1 MTTMFKNH
9 EAIQSLRGN
18 YGDAGFTILKAPVQ
32 YTERGGYLASFEG
45 KDVYYRSDTGAP
57 VAVHGK
63 NYKGLQYSE
72 MIDKTRDMLERC
84 ELDCTGIKESIEV
97 SHNGAMCKVEYD
109 LPATSFK
116 TPDGDYGSA
125 KVMALNS
132 WNGVWSFV
140 MSLGFKQYACLNSQ
154 VMIKNPAGLIK
165 QKHSQQLDVDKGT
178 KHLGKIAGVLENEIH
193 LWHEMDGTHASR
205 NDILNAFGYV
215 VFKDYDGDT
224 QRVADN
230 LLDESNRKNKNLAYM
245 VRQYYHVYR
254 PRMGDTQ
261 WAVYNAITDWSTHYY
276 EKELRNKTIKESK
289 NVIQFKARQAERA
302 TLGLQKWLKVA

>member
-18 YGDAGFTILKAPVQ
+18 YGDAEFTIQKAPVQ
-32 YTERGGYLASFEG
+32 YTERGGYLTSFEG

-63 NYKGLQYSE
+63 NYRGLQYSE

-84 ELDCTGIKESIEV
+84 ELDCTDIKESIEV

-178 KHLGKIAGVLENEIH
+178 KHLGKIAGVLENEIP
-193 LWHEMDGTHASR
+193 LWHKMQDTWAGQIDR
-205 NDILNAFGYV
+205 YNAFGYV
-215 VFKDYDGDT
+215 VFKDYDGDSY
-224 QRVADN
+224 RVSDN
-230 LLDESNRKNKNLAYM
+230 LKSSKVNKNLAYM
-245 VRQYYHVYR
+245 EKQYKEVYE

-261 WAVYNAITDWSTHYY
+261 WAVYNAITDWSTHYKAP
-276 EKELRNKTIKESK
+276 EKSK

>member
-32 YTERGGYLASFEG
+32 YTERGGYLTSFEG

-63 NYKGLQYSE
+63 NYRGLQYSE

-84 ELDCTGIKESIEV
+84 ELDCTDIKESIEV

-178 KHLGKIAGVLENEIH
+178 KHIGKIAGILENEIH
-193 LWHEMDGTHASR
+193 LWHKMQDTWAGQIDR
-205 NDILNAFGYV
+205 YNAFGYV
-215 VFKDYDGDT
+215 VFKDYDGDSY
-224 QRVADN
+224 RVSDN
-230 LLDESNRKNKNLAYM
+230 LKSSKVNKNLAYM
-245 VRQYYHVYR
+245 EKQYKEVYE

-261 WAVYNAITDWSTHYY
+261 WAVYNAITDWSTHYKAP
-276 EKELRNKTIKESK
+276 EKSK

>member
-18 YGDAGFTILKAPVQ
+18 YGQAGFKILKAPVQ
-32 YTERGGYLASFEG
+32 YSDKLWLKYFDG
-45 KDVYYRSDTGAP
+45 KNVYYRSDTGTP
-57 VAVHGK
+57 IAVHGK

-140 MSLGFKQYACLNSQ
+140 MSLGFQQWACLNSQ

-165 QKHSQQLDVDKGT
+165 QKHSQRLDVNNGT
-178 KHLGKIAGVLENEIH
+178 KHIGKIAGILENEIS
-193 LWHEMDGTHASR
+193 LWHEMDGIHVTR
-205 NDILNAFGYV
+205 NDILDAFGYV
-215 VFKDYDGDT
+215 AFKDYDGDT
-224 QRVADN
+224 QRVNDN

-245 VRQYYHVYR
+245 YRQYYQVYR

-276 EKELRNKTIKESK
+276 EESLRNKTIKKSK
-289 NVIQFKARQAERA
+289 NVIQFKARQVERA

>member
-1 MTTMFKNH
+1 MQTMYKNH

-18 YGDAGFTILKAPVQ
+18 YGDAGFRILKAPVQ
-32 YTERGGYLASFEG
+32 YTEQCGYLTSFEG
-45 KDVYYRSDTGAP
+45 KNVYYRGDTGAP

-84 ELDCTGIKESIEV
+84 DLDCTGIKESIQV

-140 MSLGFKQYACLNSQ
+140 MSLGFQQWACLNSQ

-165 QKHSQQLDVDKGT
+165 QKHNQRLSVDAGVQ
-178 KHLGKIAGVLENEIH
+178 HLGKIAGVLENEIG
-193 LWHEMDGTHASR
+193 LWHKMQDTYASR
-205 NDILNAFGYV
+205 NDVLNAFGYV
-215 VFKDYDGDT
+215 AFKDYDGDT

-230 LLDESNRKNKNLAYM
+230 LLYESNRKNKNLAYM
-245 VRQYYHVYR
+245 VKQYYHVYR
-254 PRMGDTQ
+254 LRMGDSQ
-261 WAVYNAITDWSTHYY
+261 WAVYNAITDWSTHYKAP
-276 EKELRNKTIKESK
+276 EKSK
-289 NVIQFKARQAERA
+289 NVIQFKARQVERA
-302 TLGLQKWLKVA
+302 TLGLQQWLKVA

>member
-9 EAIQSLRGN
+9 EAIQALRGS

-32 YTERGGYLASFEG
+32 YTERGGYLTSFEG

-63 NYKGLQYSE
+63 NYRGLQYSE

-193 LWHEMDGTHASR
+193 LWHKMQDTWAGQIDR
-205 NDILNAFGYV
+205 YNAFGYV
-215 VFKDYDGDT
+215 VFKDYDGDSY
-224 QRVADN
+224 RVSDN
-230 LLDESNRKNKNLAYM
+230 LKSSKVNKNLAYM
-245 VRQYYHVYR
+245 EKQYKEVYE

-261 WAVYNAITDWSTHYY
+261 WAVYNAITDWSTHYKAP
-276 EKELRNKTIKESK
+276 EKSK

>member
-9 EAIQSLRGN
+9 EAIQALRGS

-32 YTERGGYLASFEG
+32 YTERGGYLTSFEG

-63 NYKGLQYSE
+63 NYRGLQYSE

-84 ELDCTGIKESIEV
+84 ELDCTGITESIEV

-193 LWHEMDGTHASR
+193 LWHKMQDTWAGQIDR
-205 NDILNAFGYV
+205 YNAFGYV
-215 VFKDYDGDT
+215 VFKDYDGDSY
-224 QRVADN
+224 RVSDN
-230 LLDESNRKNKNLAYM
+230 LKSSKVNKNLAYM
-245 VRQYYHVYR
+245 EKQYKEVYE

-261 WAVYNAITDWSTHYY
+261 WAVYNAITDWSTHYKAP
-276 EKELRNKTIKESK
+276 EKSK

>member
-18 YGDAGFTILKAPVQ
+18 YGDAEFTIQKAPVQ
-32 YTERGGYLASFEG
+32 YTERGGYLTSFEG

-63 NYKGLQYSE
+63 NYRGLQYSE

-132 WNGVWSFV
+132 WNGVSSFV

-193 LWHEMDGTHASR
+193 LWHKMQDTWAGQIDR
-205 NDILNAFGYV
+205 YNAFGYV
-215 VFKDYDGDT
+215 VFKDYDGDSY
-224 QRVADN
+224 RVSDN
-230 LLDESNRKNKNLAYM
+230 LKSSKVNKNLAYM
-245 VRQYYHVYR
+245 EKQYKEVYE

-261 WAVYNAITDWSTHYY
+261 WAVYNAITDWSTHYKAP
-276 EKELRNKTIKESK
+276 EKSK

>member
-32 YTERGGYLASFEG
+32 YTERGGYLTSFEG

-63 NYKGLQYSE
+63 NYRGLQYSE

-154 VMIKNPAGLIK
+154 VMIKNPVGLIK

-178 KHLGKIAGVLENEIH
+178 KHIGKIAGILENEIH
-193 LWHEMDGTHASR
+193 LWHKMQDTWAGQIDR
-205 NDILNAFGYV
+205 YNAFGYV
-215 VFKDYDGDT
+215 VFKDYDGDSY
-224 QRVADN
+224 RVSDN
-230 LLDESNRKNKNLAYM
+230 LKSSKVNKNLAYM
-245 VRQYYHVYR
+245 EKQYKEVYE

-261 WAVYNAITDWSTHYY
+261 WAVYNAITDWSTHYKAP
-276 EKELRNKTIKESK
+276 EKSK

>member
-32 YTERGGYLASFEG
+32 YTERGGYLTSFEG

-63 NYKGLQYSE
+63 NYRGLQYSE

-84 ELDCTGIKESIEV
+84 ELDCTDIKESIEV

-165 QKHSQQLDVDKGT
+165 QKHSQQLDVNKGT
-178 KHLGKIAGVLENEIH
+178 KHIGKIAGVLENEIH
-193 LWHEMDGTHASR
+193 LWHKMQDTWAGQIDR
-205 NDILNAFGYV
+205 YNAFGYV
-215 VFKDYDGDT
+215 VFKDYDGDSY
-224 QRVADN
+224 RVSDN
-230 LLDESNRKNKNLAYM
+230 LKSSKVNKNLAYM
-245 VRQYYHVYR
+245 EKQYKEVYE

-261 WAVYNAITDWSTHYY
+261 WAVYNAITDWSTHYKAP
-276 EKELRNKTIKESK
+276 EKSK

>member
-1 MTTMFKNH
+1 
-9 EAIQSLRGN
+9 
-18 YGDAGFTILKAPVQ
+18 
-32 YTERGGYLASFEG
+32 
-45 KDVYYRSDTGAP
+45 
-57 VAVHGK
+57 
-63 NYKGLQYSE
+63 
-72 MIDKTRDMLERC
+72 
-84 ELDCTGIKESIEV
+84 
-97 SHNGAMCKVEYD
+97 MCKVEYD

-178 KHLGKIAGVLENEIH
+178 KHIGKIAGILENEIH
-193 LWHEMDGTHASR
+193 LWHKMQDTWAGQIDR
-205 NDILNAFGYV
+205 YNAFGYV
-215 VFKDYDGDT
+215 VFKDYDGDSY
-224 QRVADN
+224 RVSDN
-230 LLDESNRKNKNLAYM
+230 LKSSKVNKNLAYM
-245 VRQYYHVYR
+245 EKQYKEVYE

-261 WAVYNAITDWSTHYY
+261 WAVYNAITDWSTHYKAP
-276 EKELRNKTIKESK
+276 EKSK

>member
-32 YTERGGYLASFEG
+32 YTERGGYLTSFEG

-63 NYKGLQYSE
+63 NYRGLQYSE

-84 ELDCTGIKESIEV
+84 ELDCTDIKESIEV

-165 QKHSQQLDVDKGT
+165 QKHSQQLDVNKGT
-178 KHLGKIAGVLENEIH
+178 KHIGKIAGILENEIH
-193 LWHEMDGTHASR
+193 LWHKMQDTWAGQIDR
-205 NDILNAFGYV
+205 YNAFGYV
-215 VFKDYDGDT
+215 VFKDYDGDSY
-224 QRVADN
+224 RVSDN
-230 LLDESNRKNKNLAYM
+230 LKSSKVNKNLAYM
-245 VRQYYHVYR
+245 EKQYKEVYE

-261 WAVYNAITDWSTHYY
+261 WAVYNAITDWSTHYKAP
-276 EKELRNKTIKESK
+276 EKSK

>member
-32 YTERGGYLASFEG
+32 YTERGGYLTSFEG

-97 SHNGAMCKVEYD
+97 SHNGAKCKVEYD

-193 LWHEMDGTHASR
+193 LWHKMQDTWAGQIDR
-205 NDILNAFGYV
+205 YNAFGYV
-215 VFKDYDGDT
+215 VFKDYDGDSY
-224 QRVADN
+224 RVSDN
-230 LLDESNRKNKNLAYM
+230 LKSSKVNKNLAYM
-245 VRQYYHVYR
+245 EKQYKEVYE

-261 WAVYNAITDWSTHYY
+261 WAVYNAITDWSTHYKAP
-276 EKELRNKTIKESK
+276 EKSK

>member
-18 YGDAGFTILKAPVQ
+18 YGQAGFKILKAPVQ
-32 YTERGGYLASFEG
+32 YSDKLWLKYFDG
-45 KDVYYRSDTGAP
+45 KNVYYRSDTGTP
-57 VAVHGK
+57 IAVHGK

-84 ELDCTGIKESIEV
+84 DLDCTNIKESIEV
-97 SHNGAMCKVEYD
+97 SHNGAMCKLEYD

-140 MSLGFKQYACLNSQ
+140 MSLGFQQWACLNSQ

-165 QKHSQQLDVDKGT
+165 QKHSQRLDVNNGT
-178 KHLGKIAGVLENEIH
+178 KHIGKIAGILENEIS
-193 LWHEMDGTHASR
+193 LWHEMDGTHVTR
-205 NDILNAFGYV
+205 NDILDAFGYV
-215 VFKDYDGDT
+215 AFKDYDGDT
-224 QRVADN
+224 QRVNDN

-245 VRQYYHVYR
+245 YRQYYQVYR

-276 EKELRNKTIKESK
+276 EESLRNKTIKKSK
-289 NVIQFKARQAERA
+289 NVIQFKARQVERA

>member
-9 EAIQSLRGN
+9 KAIQSLRGN

-32 YTERGGYLASFEG
+32 YTERGGYLTSFEG

-63 NYKGLQYSE
+63 NYRGLQYSE

-193 LWHEMDGTHASR
+193 LWHKMQDTWAGQIDR
-205 NDILNAFGYV
+205 YNAFGYV
-215 VFKDYDGDT
+215 VFKDYDGDSY
-224 QRVADN
+224 RVSDN
-230 LLDESNRKNKNLAYM
+230 LKSSKVNKNLAYM
-245 VRQYYHVYR
+245 EKQYKEVYE

-261 WAVYNAITDWSTHYY
+261 WAVYNAITDWSTHYKAP
-276 EKELRNKTIKESK
+276 EKSK

>member
-32 YTERGGYLASFEG
+32 YTERGGYLTSFEG

-63 NYKGLQYSE
+63 NYRGLQYSE

-193 LWHEMDGTHASR
+193 LWHKMQDTWAGQIDR
-205 NDILNAFGYV
+205 YNAFGYV
-215 VFKDYDGDT
+215 VFKDYDGDSY
-224 QRVADN
+224 RVSDN
-230 LLDESNRKNKNLAYM
+230 LKSSKVNKNLAYM
-245 VRQYYHVYR
+245 EKQYKEVYE

-261 WAVYNAITDWSTHYY
+261 WAVYNAITDWSTHYKAP
-276 EKELRNKTIKESK
+276 EKSK

>member
-18 YGDAGFTILKAPVQ
+18 YGDAGFSILKAPVQ
-32 YTERGGYLASFEG
+32 YTERGGYLTSFEG

-63 NYKGLQYSE
+63 NYRGLQYSE

-84 ELDCTGIKESIEV
+84 ELDCTDIKESIEV

-193 LWHEMDGTHASR
+193 LWHKMQDTWAGQIDR
-205 NDILNAFGYV
+205 YNAFGYV
-215 VFKDYDGDT
+215 VFKDYDGDSY
-224 QRVADN
+224 RVSDN
-230 LLDESNRKNKNLAYM
+230 LKSSKVNKNLAYM
-245 VRQYYHVYR
+245 EKQYKEVYE

-261 WAVYNAITDWSTHYY
+261 WAVYNAITDWSTHYKAP
-276 EKELRNKTIKESK
+276 EKSK